1 MAAIKTFTATNH
13 GITSRGVRNAE
24 FTANVNGVSMAVRK
38 IEIYVV
44 APEFA
49 PLSDIVNISDAI
61 VPFYSYAAKTGAVAV
76 LNIDDNDQPQNSVA
90 AALIKNANAN
100 RAEIVEAAAEYKARR
115 DAKQA
120 AAIMANPEALEMVK
134 ELLKQQEAAAK
145 KEAAAAKRAAKKATA
160 AK

>member
-1 MAAIKTFTATNH
+1 MTTVKTFKASNFGTT
-13 GITSRGVRNAE
+13 RGGKRNAE
-24 FTANVNGVSMAVRK
+24 FTASVNGVSMAVRK
-38 IEIYVV
+38 IELFAI

-49 PLSDIVNISDAI
+49 PLSDIVTINPDI
-61 VPFYSYAAKTGAVAV
+61 VPYYAYVPKTGANAI
-76 LNIDDNDQPQNSVA
+76 LNIDEKNTPENNTANTLINKANNDNSA
-90 AALIKNANAN
+90 IWK
-100 RAEIVEAAAEYKARR
+100 AAAEYKARR

-160 AK
+160 TK

>member
-1 MAAIKTFTATNH
+1 MAIAKTLFTASNI
-13 GITSRGVRNAE
+13 GITNGGKRNAE
-24 FTANVNGVSMAVRK
+24 FTGTIEGVSMAIRK
-38 IEIYVV
+38 IELYVI

-49 PLSDIVNISDAI
+49 PLSDIISIKSDI
-61 VPFYSYAAKTGAVAV
+61 VPLHAYAPKTGGVAI
-76 LNIDDNDQPQNSVA
+76 LNIGDDDVPQNNTA
-90 AALIKNANAN
+90 AALIKEANTSRDTVKA
-100 RAEIVEAAAEYKARR
+100 AAAEYKARR

-145 KEAAAAKRAAKKATA
+145 KEAAAAKRAAKKAA

>member
-1 MAAIKTFTATNH
+1 MATVKTFTATNH
-13 GITSRGVRNAE
+13 GVTSRGVRNAE
-24 FTANVNGVSMAVRK
+24 FTANIGGVSMAIRK
-38 IEIYVV
+38 IELYVV

-49 PLSDIVNISDAI
+49 PLSDIISVKENI
-61 VPFYSYAAKTGAVAV
+61 VPFYSYASKTGGVAV
-76 LNIDDNDQPQNSVA
+76 LNIDDKDQAQNSVA
-90 AALIKNANAN
+90 AALIAKANSN
-100 RAEIVEAAAEYKARR
+100 RADVASAAAEYKARR

-120 AAIMANPEALEMVK
+120 AAILANPEALEMVK